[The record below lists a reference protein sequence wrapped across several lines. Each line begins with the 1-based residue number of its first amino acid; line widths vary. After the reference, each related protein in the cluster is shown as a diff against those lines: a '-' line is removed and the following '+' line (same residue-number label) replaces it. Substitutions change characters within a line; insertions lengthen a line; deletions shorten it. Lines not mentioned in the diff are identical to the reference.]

1 MVKRAL
7 LEGPRGKPADAACA
21 TFRTA
26 SESKRPG
33 QPGLFHARLAPMKI
47 VEVRH
52 PLVQHKLGLMRRADN
67 STKTFRDLAAAV
79 ATLLTYE
86 APSDLETEDA
96 HVQGWAGTVP
106 VRRIQGR
113 KPTLEPTLRPGLHL

>member
-67 STKTFRDLAAAV
+67 STKTFRELAAEV

-86 APSDLETEDA
+86 ATSDLETEDA
-96 HVQGWAGTVP
+96 D
-106 VRRIQGR
+106 R
-113 KPTLEPTLRPGLHL
+113 KSTRLNSSH